1 MLRGSDDIFP
11 TSKLYCSD
19 INKYGDIALGFENVL
34 VLLSYNPDK
43 TMKSKGVPKYD
54 THLIVDSNGSI
65 SKKINLKKIESI
77 TSCDGKLAGSK
88 FVISSVSFD
97 YNGDLLA
104 SYMDYIDGGDIIQNH
119 HTGLIYVPYTP
130 QYDGLRNPKMY
141 KKYKNSTNTN
151 NGISLII
158 PFTTGTKD
166 QEHANDKS
174 NFSNFSS
181 DTFKFTSSIL
191 NSELPICEFEQI
203 SSAQLSYDGNY
214 IVFSSSRIGSKG
226 NFIPNSWSN
235 KNFKNIISYT
245 FIMKKQLNNINDPNY
260 NLATKTY
267 NPDTYNNSGFFISK
281 FYPLHFDSNVNADNN
296 MYIHNYVAI
305 NKENSVA
312 LSSDVH
318 WSDSKSVIEVSSSN
332 LDKIY
337 SSPYIENTNIQF
349 PPNEYN
355 TSGLDLQLPN
365 SNIKK
370 FIDHTNYLTTNY
382 TSDNFY
388 GIASSTKQ
396 QYNTNDET
404 SQSNCGVVALKGRKN
419 SYTLTTLEMSVATS
433 NFPSQN
439 QYFNDLTISGNNL
452 IGAGTTSIYNDEA
465 VKNSLLP
472 SVNSAFVFNN
482 DITYRDALTNL
493 YCVEKN
499 ATLSGEASPNVI
511 RYEEN
516 KSNMTIKFNKFSSE
530 TSKTHDIVISSD
542 SSGSGQGYL
551 LISHDLND
559 PNSPKKNINFI
570 PLIPE
575 KKSNTL
581 PKNGSKEVH
590 LIITIFISLLVIFIF
605 FMIFMSF
612 YFLVWKNKY
621 KIMLV
626 LLNSKNSKKNKNNKV
641 KKSKI
646 KNVSKNKNIFKK

>member
-214 IVFSSSRIGSKG
+214 IVFSSSRIGSKV
-226 NFIPNSWSN
+226 IL
-235 KNFKNIISYT
+235 Y
-245 FIMKKQLNNINDPNY
+245 L
-260 NLATKTY
+260 
-267 NPDTYNNSGFFISK
+267 
-281 FYPLHFDSNVNADNN
+281 
-296 MYIHNYVAI
+296 IHDQI
-305 NKENSVA
+305 RI
-312 LSSDVH
+312 L
-318 WSDSKSVIEVSSSN
+318 
-332 LDKIY
+332 KILFH
-337 SSPYIENTNIQF
+337 I
-349 PPNEYN
+349 
-355 TSGLDLQLPN
+355 
-365 SNIKK
+365 
-370 FIDHTNYLTTNY
+370 
-382 TSDNFY
+382 
-388 GIASSTKQ
+388 
-396 QYNTNDET
+396 
-404 SQSNCGVVALKGRKN
+404 
-419 SYTLTTLEMSVATS
+419 
-433 NFPSQN
+433 
-439 QYFNDLTISGNNL
+439 
-452 IGAGTTSIYNDEA
+452 
-465 VKNSLLP
+465 
-472 SVNSAFVFNN
+472 
-482 DITYRDALTNL
+482 
-493 YCVEKN
+493 
-499 ATLSGEASPNVI
+499 
-511 RYEEN
+511 
-516 KSNMTIKFNKFSSE
+516 
-530 TSKTHDIVISSD
+530 
-542 SSGSGQGYL
+542 
-551 LISHDLND
+551 
-559 PNSPKKNINFI
+559 
-570 PLIPE
+570 
-575 KKSNTL
+575 
-581 PKNGSKEVH
+581 H
-590 LIITIFISLLVIFIF
+590 L
-605 FMIFMSF
+605 
-612 YFLVWKNKY
+612 
-621 KIMLV
+621 
-626 LLNSKNSKKNKNNKV
+626 
-641 KKSKI
+641 
-646 KNVSKNKNIFKK
+646 